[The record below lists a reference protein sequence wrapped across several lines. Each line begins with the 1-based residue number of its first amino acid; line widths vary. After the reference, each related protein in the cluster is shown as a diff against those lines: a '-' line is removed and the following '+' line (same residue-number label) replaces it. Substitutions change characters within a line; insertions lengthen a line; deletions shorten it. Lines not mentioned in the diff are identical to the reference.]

1 MRTFKRIF
9 GLLVLSGVLS
19 PWAVPHAEGAA
30 REYFVSADMG
40 DDAAP
45 GTAEQPFKTIK
56 AAAQK
61 VDAGSII
68 TVLPGWYEGGIVLKA
83 GSDESP
89 TILREAKRGRA
100 FIGRPVVVSGFER
113 APGME
118 YTYVAPCSEK
128 LPTLIEVDTGVG
140 FRSVASVIDVEEL
153 AGGYFFDEAAAKAYI
168 HPSDSG
174 SPSHHLYAS
183 VRQDQIGV
191 TMASNSV
198 LDGFALAGFG
208 GSGVKASDAAKVIV
222 QNATG
227 YLNGIAI
234 SLAGNMKESIVRGNE
249 VWSNRSNYSEDAQ
262 IMITGN
268 PTGVLI
274 EDNKAHT
281 SSKFGIRFY
290 ADSVHD
296 CMARGNLVYGNA
308 DGFFYKVIANDG
320 KMGAENNVAFDN
332 TGGSVE
338 GQVMRHNTYS
348 SYQVMTTGPKGD
360 TDLDV
365 STLGAAPGF
374 ADVAYRD
381 YRLQSDSP
389 ARKRAPD
396 GSDLGAFQYDGSVV
410 YVRLSG
416 DDQNSG
422 TSEMEAWRTLSH
434 ALKKIQ
440 PGQTLYIEGGRWN
453 ESLHLSGIKAT
464 ASKPVIIRA
473 HQRAKVQFP
482 SIYINGCDNVK
493 LQDLSAVAKGI
504 RVGDSS
510 NIEFLRCISMN
521 SEHSGLEI
529 RNSKEIVFDQGALA
543 GNTEDGLRADAGS
556 SDIALIST
564 ILKQNKK
571 ADVDVPVES
580 VGFYSNF
587 NAFES
592 GLEDAQRKY
601 GQDMDSIAIAK
612 EEFSGRANDDFRVRA
627 GQALAVGGR
636 YSRPVGPSG
645 TFVSGKIERKSF
657 ERVEV
662 ISVTRTSSNI
672 TYWTPGRRVGTMIQ
686 WGETPKYTK
695 KLDLA
700 DELQGEYET
709 FHTVSLV
716 GLKPATQYHYRLGWR
731 RHVDGEVIWS
741 EDMTF
746 KTANEDPEPR
756 QLYVSLE
763 GSDSNNGLSSATAW
777 QTLHKAAREA
787 RAGDTVTI
795 SPGRYM
801 ELLRPLQTG
810 VSEERRIT
818 FRAERPLSVFLDGGL
833 VKFQRDGR
841 SYCVQIQSKAFLTF
855 QNLVCERVQMHGNGG
870 YLSARGYAGLFG
882 ISGSVGIEIKDC
894 VMDGRERWMPCIW
907 TNYAGEMPG
916 APQDARGFIVTDSL
930 LAYGWR
936 SLGYSAVRPCEVRN
950 SLLVR
955 PLTGLITEVG
965 DQSNLILRYNIIT
978 NQIVNKAPSFPLW
991 YSGARID
998 SDYNIYVWD
1007 LENPSRFIT
1016 KDLKGG
1022 LKPWRETADRDKNS
1036 REMDDTGGLMPLLVK
1051 FGFGPK
1057 AKKEW
1062 KDYPDKTPFTTEE
1075 VLLPGDSPARK
1086 AGENGEDI
1094 GPRWEKWIAK

>member
-1 MRTFKRIF
+1 MKILRIIF
-9 GLLVLSGVLS
+9 GVMALIGVLS
-19 PWAVPHAEGAA
+19 PWAIPKAEGAA
-30 REYFVSADMG
+30 REYFVSAESG

-45 GTAEQPFKTIK
+45 GSAEQPFKTIT

-61 VDAGSII
+61 VDPGSII

-113 APGME
+113 APGLE
-118 YTYVAPCSEK
+118 YTYVAPFSGK

-140 FRSVASVIDVEEL
+140 LRSVASIIDVEEL
-153 AGGYFFDEAAAKAYI
+153 AGGYFLDEAAGKVYI

-174 SPSHHLYAS
+174 SPGHHLYAS

-198 LDGFALAGFG
+198 LDGFALSGFG
-208 GSGVKASDAAKVIV
+208 GSGVKASDVENVIV
-222 QNATG
+222 QNTTA

-234 SLAGNMKESIVRGNE
+234 SLSGKVRESVVRGSE
-249 VWSNRSNYSEDAQ
+249 VWSNRSNYNEDAQ
-262 IMITGN
+262 IMITGD
-268 PTGVLI
+268 PSGVLI
-274 EDNKAHT
+274 ENNKAHT
-281 SSKFGIRFY
+281 SSRFGIRFY
-290 ADSVHD
+290 SDSVHD

-308 DGFFYKVIANDG
+308 DGFFYKVKVNDG
-320 KMGAENNVAFDN
+320 RMGAENNIAFDN

-348 SYQVMTTGPKGD
+348 SYQVMTTGPKGES
-360 TDLDV
+360 DLDV
-365 STLGAAPGF
+365 STLGGDPMF

-389 ARKRAPD
+389 ARKGAPD

-410 YVRLSG
+410 YVSRNG
-416 DDQNSG
+416 NDQKPG
-422 TSEMEAWRTLSH
+422 TSVAEAWKTLSH
-434 ALKKIQ
+434 ALKNLKA
-440 PGQTLYIEGGRWN
+440 GQTLYIEGGNWN
-453 ESLHLSGIKAT
+453 EPLLVSGIKAS
-464 ASKPVIIRA
+464 ASKPVVIRA
-473 HQRAKVQFP
+473 HRRAKLQFP
-482 SIYINGCDNVK
+482 AITVTDCDHVK
-493 LQDLSAVAKGI
+493 LQDLSAVATGI
-504 RVGDSS
+504 RVGNSR
-510 NIEFLRCISMN
+510 NVEFLRCNSMN
-521 SEHSGLEI
+521 SEQSGLEI
-529 RNSKEIVFDQGALA
+529 ARSREIVFAQGALA
-543 GNTEDGLRADAGS
+543 TNTGNGIRVDTDS

-564 ILKQNKK
+564 ILKGNKK
-571 ADVDVPVES
+571 ADLEVPVES
-580 VGFYSNF
+580 AGFYSNF

-592 GLEDAQRKY
+592 GLEDVRRKY
-601 GQDMDSIAIAK
+601 GQDLDSMPIAK
-612 EEFSGRANDDFRVRA
+612 EEFAGRADDDFRVRA
-627 GQALAVGGR
+627 GQPLAVGGR

-645 TFVSGKIERKSF
+645 VFLSGKIERKNF

-662 ISVTRTSSNI
+662 ISTTRTSANV

-686 WGETPKYTK
+686 WGETLKYTK

-709 FHTVSLV
+709 FHTVSMV

-731 RHVDGEVIWS
+731 HHADGEVIWS

-746 KTANEDPEPR
+746 KTAQDDPKPR

-763 GSDSNNGLSSATAW
+763 GSDGNNGETPATAW
-777 QTLHKAAREA
+777 KTLHKAAREA

-795 SPGRYM
+795 APGRYM

-810 VSEERRIT
+810 VSEDKRIT

-833 VKFQRDGR
+833 IKFQRDGR

-855 QNLVCERVQMHGNGG
+855 QNLVCERVQMYGNGG

-907 TNYAGEMPG
+907 ANYAGEMPG
-916 APQDARGFIVTDSL
+916 SPQGARGFVVTDSL

-965 DQSNLILRYNIIT
+965 DQSRLILRNNVIT
-978 NQIVNKAPSFPLW
+978 NQMFAKAPSFPLW
-991 YSGARID
+991 YNGAKID
-998 SDYNIYVWD
+998 SDYNFYVWD
-1007 LENPSRFIT
+1007 PENPSRFIT

-1022 LKPWRETADRDKNS
+1022 LEAWKVKMDRDKNS

-1051 FGFGPK
+1051 FGFGPN
-1057 AKKEW
+1057 AKSEW
-1062 KDYPDKTPFTTEE
+1062 KNYPDKSPLTIEE
-1075 VLLPGDSPARK
+1075 VLLPKNSPARK
-1086 AGENGEDI
+1086 AGENGEDV
-1094 GPRWEKWIAK
+1094 GPRWEKWIAQ